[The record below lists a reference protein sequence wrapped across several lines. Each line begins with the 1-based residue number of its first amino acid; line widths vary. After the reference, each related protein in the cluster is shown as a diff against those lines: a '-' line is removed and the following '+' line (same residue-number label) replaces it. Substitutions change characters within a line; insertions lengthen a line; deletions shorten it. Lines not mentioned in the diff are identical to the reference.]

1 MERER
6 ILVGSRAFF
15 DGIPDFKP
23 HDSDWVEFYDTSEVS
38 FQYKNVL
45 KAGRDCVFQLV
56 RRPKQQRI
64 DYSLAHERPFS
75 LCMFLVPR
83 ICEEFGMDLHDLEL
97 LRPMRENLNYRH
109 LYLGIIFDA
118 YMENGSMTLTD
129 NQRTHAYIEY
139 MKARNNH

>member
-45 KAGRDCVFQLV
+45 KAGSDCVFQLV

-64 DYSLAHERPFS
+64 DYALAHERPFS

-83 ICEEFGMDLHDLEL
+83 ICKEFGMDLHDLEM